1 MIISSKEIS
10 SVTTKVQVNATEL
23 DTRVYSFDT
32 IVVGSGAAGL
42 NAVDLLAARGNNVAL
57 VTEGLKMGTSR
68 NTGSDKQTY
77 YKLTLSDS
85 SPDSVE
91 DMARSFFDGGAVDG
105 DIALCEAAGS
115 TRSFMRLVDLGVPF
129 PYNDYGEF
137 VGYQTDHDTR
147 TRATS
152 CGPLTSKY
160 MTEALEKAVLS
171 RGTPIFDGYRV
182 IKLFNKNG
190 KAVGVAALSDDET
203 SNKYGLC
210 IFKADNII
218 WACGGP
224 SAIYSATVYPESQTC
239 AHGVLFEA
247 GASAVNVTE
256 SQYGAASVKFRW
268 NLSGTY
274 QQVIPRYYSVDED
287 GNEIEFPD
295 NMFESP
301 TQMFT
306 AIFRKGYQW
315 PFDPAKL
322 NRSTGNISSFVDI
335 AVFKERMAGRK
346 VYMDFRKNP
355 SAAGDE
361 FDFSL
366 LDAEPLTYLKNS
378 NALLGTPIKRLEKM
392 NPQAIELY
400 KSHGIDLYTEPLEI
414 DICAQ
419 HNNGGFEVDTNY
431 ESVSIKGLYV
441 VGEAAGVFGVHRPG
455 GSALNSTQVSSRR
468 AAEAVMLKK
477 VCGGDSCCSSTHAG
491 CGVGNSKLGE
501 SAACSGG
508 DSCGAAAH
516 VGCDLCEPCD
526 ITTHVDFE
534 LNLPE
539 LGDMTIFEVLK
550 KREVYAKRMSRVGG
564 FIRDREQIIRAVGEI
579 KAELE
584 EFKKYSPQKN
594 ALTALM
600 INRDILLTQYIYL
613 LSIVE
618 YIDDGGKSRGSYLI
632 SDKLPDGEN
641 IEIDSKHFSKI
652 CSVTYDDGCNGEFDG
667 KHIDEYSNKCNG
679 EHNGEHNGKGSGEYG
694 GKYIGECRFSW
705 RDVRKIPTRNN
716 WFENILAEYRAK
728 FR

>member
-1 MIISSKEIS
+1 MIITGKEIS
-10 SVTTKVQVNATEL
+10 SATIKVQVNSTEL
-23 DTRVYSFDT
+23 NTRVYTFDT

-91 DMARSFFDGGAVDG
+91 DLAKSFFDGGAVDG

-160 MTEALEKAVLS
+160 MTEALENSVLS
-171 RGTPIFDGYRV
+171 RGTPLFDGYRV

-210 IFKADNII
+210 IFRADNII

-287 GNEIEFPD
+287 GNEIEFLD

-301 TQMFT
+301 TKMFT

-335 AVFKERMAGRK
+335 AVFKERMSGQK

-366 LDAEPLTYLKNS
+366 LDAEPMTYLKNS
-378 NALLGTPIKRLEKM
+378 NALLGTPIERLEKM

-431 ESVSIKGLYV
+431 ESVSVKGLYV

-468 AAEAVMLKK
+468 AAEAVTLKK
-477 VCGGDSCCSSTHAG
+477 GCGG
-491 CGVGNSKLGE
+491 E
-501 SAACSGG
+501 
-508 DSCGAAAH
+508 SCGTSA
-516 VGCDLCEPCD
+516 CDFD
-526 ITTHVDFE
+526 IYGDFE
-534 LNLPE
+534 LELPE

-550 KREVYAKRMSRVGG
+550 KREVYSERMSRVGA

-579 KAELE
+579 KAELN
-584 EFKKYSPQKN
+584 EFQKYSPKKN
-594 ALTALM
+594 ALKALM

-613 LSIVE
+613 SSIVE

-632 SDKLPDGEN
+632 SDKLPDGEI

-652 CSVTYDDGCNGEFDG
+652 CSVIYDGECTG
-667 KHIDEYSNKCNG
+667 K
-679 EHNGEHNGKGSGEYG
+679 
-694 GKYIGECRFSW
+694 CRFSW

>member
-491 CGVGNSKLGE
+491 C
-501 SAACSGG
+501 
-508 DSCGAAAH
+508 
-516 VGCDLCEPCD
+516 DLCEPCD
-526 ITTHVDFE
+526 ITPHVDFE
-534 LNLPE
+534 VNLPE
-539 LGDMTIFEVLK
+539 LGDMTIFEVLE

-584 EFKKYSPQKN
+584 EFKKYSPKKN
-594 ALTALM
+594 ALKALM

-613 LSIVE
+613 SSIVE

-632 SDKLPDGEN
+632 SDKLPNGEN

-652 CSVTYDDGCNGEFDG
+652 CSVTYDG
-667 KHIDEYSNKCNG
+667 KCS
-679 EHNGEHNGKGSGEYG
+679 